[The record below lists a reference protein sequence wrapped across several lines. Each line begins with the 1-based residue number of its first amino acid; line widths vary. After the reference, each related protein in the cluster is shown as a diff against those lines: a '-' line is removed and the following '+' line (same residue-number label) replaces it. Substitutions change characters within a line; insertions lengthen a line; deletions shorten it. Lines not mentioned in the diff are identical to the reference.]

1 MNVIQILELL
11 ESDGSRLF
19 KEDVLDKNSSSNLLL
34 RTFSLTFDPWK
45 NWGVSKY
52 EKPTTFGAEG
62 HSDDLLSEFLDL
74 LERLDKRELKGNA
87 ARDAVSA
94 IIARGDNLSQ
104 KWFERILWRNLRC
117 GVSHSTVNK
126 IWPGTVRPFAVALA
140 GSLATK
146 GVNGDFKIIDT
157 VSYPVRVEAKLD
169 GLRCIAVKH
178 GGEVTLYT
186 RNGTVLETL
195 PRIKAAIENLDSDN
209 FVLDGEV
216 MGLDW
221 NESASI
227 VMSAKSKKDDSSMLY
242 HVFDWVPLHDWQI
255 QKCNLDYGTRQAYLA
270 ACLGG
275 DALKNIGPFR
285 YVKAK
290 VCAKESCLRE
300 FYAECL
306 SEGYEGVMLKDLGA
320 KYVWKRSSAILKMK
334 PVSTEEGV
342 IVGWYEAS
350 AKTKRAGSFGG
361 FRVLTANGSVTR
373 VGGGYSDKLKSVINV
388 NPDSW
393 IGKIVECEHQPPF
406 TNTGALRFPVFVR
419 FRDASDV
426 DSKIL
431 ASYEAWTSCKILFN
445 NDQE

>member
-1 MNVIQILELL
+1 MSVIETLELL

-19 KEDVLDKNSSSNLLL
+19 KEGVLDKCSRSALLQ

-45 NWGVSKY
+45 NWGVNKY
-52 EKPTTFGAEG
+52 DKPASAGSRG
-62 HSDDLLSEFLDL
+62 HGDDILGEFLDL
-74 LERLDKRELKGNA
+74 LERLDRRELKGNA

-94 IIARGDNLSQ
+94 LISAGDGLAQ
-104 KWFERILWRNLRC
+104 KWLERILWRNLRC
-117 GVSHSTVNK
+117 GVSHTTVNK
-126 IWPGTVRPFAVALA
+126 VWPGTVRPFAVALA

-146 GVNGDFKIIDT
+146 GANGDFEIVDP
-157 VSYPVRVEAKLD
+157 VSYPIRVEAKLD

-195 PRIKAAIENLDSDN
+195 PRVKAAIEALDSDN

-216 MGLDW
+216 MGADW
-221 NESASI
+221 NESASV
-227 VMSAKSKKDDSSMLY
+227 VMSAKSKKDDSTMRY
-242 HVFDWVPLHDWQI
+242 HVFDWVPLSDWQR
-255 QKCNLDYGTRQAYLA
+255 QECALDYGTRQAHLA

-275 DALKNIGPFR
+275 DPLKGVGPFR

-306 SEGYEGVMLKDLGA
+306 TEGYEGVMLKDLSA

-334 PVSTEEGV
+334 PVATEEGV
-342 IVGWYEAS
+342 VVGWYEAG
-350 AKTKRAGSFGG
+350 AKTKRAGGFGG
-361 FRVLTANGSVTR
+361 FKVLTPNGVVTR
-373 VGGGYSDKLKSVINV
+373 VGGGYTDKVKAEINE

-406 TNTGALRFPVFVR
+406 TGDGKLRFPVFCR
-419 FRDASDV
+419 FRDPSDV
-426 DSKIL
+426 DPKVL
-431 ASYEAWTSCKILFN
+431 AAYEAWTGA
-445 NDQE
+445 E